1 MIRTAQESDAE
12 AIACIHI
19 KTLQNSFL
27 ALLGEGLLELIYKFL
42 IKNELVIVYCDN
54 LIIKGFISFSSDSSG
69 MMKRFLYSCPL
80 CILKLILR
88 LFISPSLLK
97 HFIETFSTPF
107 KSKVARTYT
116 GKVLIPTAELLSISI
131 EPDYQ
136 ASGVGSQLLKN
147 LESRLNTAGVER
159 YKVLVGVSLDSG
171 NKFYL
176 KNGFTMVA
184 QIKIHGDNLS
194 NIYVKELSKRI

>member
-27 ALLGEGLLELIYKFL
+27 AFLGEGLLKLIYKFL
-42 IKNELVIVYCDN
+42 IKNELVIVYCDKQ
-54 LIIKGFISFSSDSSG
+54 IIKGFISFSSDSSG

-97 HFIETFSTPF
+97 HFFETFSTPF
-107 KSKVARTYT
+107 KSKVAQTYT
-116 GKVLIPTAELLSISI
+116 GKVLIPAAELLSISI

-136 ASGVGSQLLKN
+136 ASGVGSQLLEN
-147 LESRLNTAGVER
+147 LESRLNSVGIEKF
-159 YKVLVGVSLDSG
+159 KVVVGVSLDG
-171 NKFYL
+171 ANKFYI
-176 KNGFTMVA
+176 KNGFVLID

-194 NIYVKELSKRI
+194 NIYVKELSNRI